1 MLFQRKNSFAVQEL
15 RQYLLL
21 DTDQDVISWLN
32 AYKLPFEI
40 DNGKLMLDKLPPLA
54 GRGPGAEMS
63 QQFLQKAQG
72 MSSVLITANIH
83 RLADQCDVYHV
94 NAGLC
99 CRPDSG

>member
-32 AYKLPFEI
+32 AYKLPFDI
-40 DNGKLMLDKLPPLA
+40 DNGNLIVDKLPPLA

-72 MSSVLITANIH
+72 MSSVLTAANP
-83 RLADQCDVYHV
+83 QT
-94 NAGLC
+94 G
-99 CRPDSG
+99 